1 MKIHGTCKIYTRKE
15 MDVDPDR
22 GTKFARFVCCIKNA
36 DPEIAVAWKK
46 VLRCDAFCTSLV
58 DACTLP
64 GGSSRPWD
72 GGKKNTA
79 GMLLFVSIHG
89 LEYLVV

>member
-64 GGSSRPWD
+64 GGVPGLGTVERRTPPACCYLFLFT
-72 GGKKNTA
+72 GLNT
-79 GMLLFVSIHG
+79 
-89 LEYLVV
+89 